1 MEIIRIISTLLIC
14 FSLFM
19 LSSFSSAAPLLD
31 HEMKMTLS
39 SSSRKMKLNE
49 QPNVKSKGDQKHLVP
64 FNTANQVSLPGKE
77 HEQDQAA
84 IMVHARKG
92 TRQEWVEGKDTSDFF
107 TMDYHWVRRR
117 RPIHNKSIRP

>member
-14 FSLFM
+14 FTLFM
-19 LSSFSSAAPLLD
+19 LSSFSFATPLLD
-31 HEMKMTLS
+31 HEMKTTLS
-39 SSSRKMKLNE
+39 SSPRKLKLNE

-77 HEQDQAA
+77 HEQEAA
-84 IMVHARKG
+84 KMVKARKG

>member
-1 MEIIRIISTLLIC
+1 MEIIKFISALLIC

-19 LSSFSSAAPLLD
+19 LFPFAYAAPLLAD
-31 HEMKMTLS
+31 HEVKVIIPS
-39 SSSRKMKLNE
+39 SPRKLKFNE
-49 QPNVKSKGDQKHLVP
+49 QPNQVKSNGNQMNLVP
-64 FNTANQVSLPGKE
+64 MNTATRKE
-77 HEQDQAA
+77 HEPEGAK
-84 IMVHARKG
+84 MVHARKG

>member
-19 LSSFSSAAPLLD
+19 LSSFSFAAPLID

-39 SSSRKMKLNE
+39 SSPRKLKLNE
-49 QPNVKSKGDQKHLVP
+49 QPNVKSKGDPNHLVP
-64 FNTANQVSLPGKE
+64 FNTAKQALLPGKE